1 MAERVRELTR
11 GHGADVV
18 FELVA
23 TQDTMAASTAALA
36 KRGRLVFIGY
46 SEDSYTVHPIQLV
59 ITEAS
64 VTGSVGNTPGELMR
78 AADLVARGKVAT
90 VVDHL
95 PLERF
100 QDGLDA
106 LARASSSG
114 ARCCGPERLQPGGEV
129 TMMKQVLHDTQDYL
143 AQRLDGARDLYLLA
157 LALGERGDPSGLF
170 GRMIREARIHFAAV
184 IEECRIAGLD
194 TSDIAALLGQATDV
208 LADSIRPELRERLEQ
223 LVARPVGRGR
233 RG

>member
-1 MAERVRELTR
+1 
-11 GHGADVV
+11 
-18 FELVA
+18 
-23 TQDTMAASTAALA
+23 
-36 KRGRLVFIGY
+36 
-46 SEDSYTVHPIQLV
+46 
-59 ITEAS
+59 
-64 VTGSVGNTPGELMR
+64 
-78 AADLVARGKVAT
+78 
-90 VVDHL
+90 
-95 PLERF
+95 
-100 QDGLDA
+100 
-106 LARASSSG
+106 
-114 ARCCGPERLQPGGEV
+114 
-129 TMMKQVLHDTQDYL
+129 MMKQVLHDTQDYL

-208 LADSIRPELRERLEQ
+208 LADSIRPELRERLAE